1 MARIQMAKSE
11 LALEL
16 ARLSEEATPAVLS
29 AVLAKFLACGNCGL
43 EKDSHPQKDCHQWV
57 AGFGMKDG
65 LELLDRLTEFSLHEA
80 KVEDAL
86 GLKKKEMAEKVPWL
100 IGIDVGAFKRMTQ
113 DERERKVLEAMG
125 SVIDVP
131 ALPGPP
137 A

>member
-1 MARIQMAKSE
+1 MAKSP
-11 LALEL
+11 LAVEL

-29 AVLAKFLACGNCGL
+29 AVLKKFWACGNCGL
-43 EKDSHPQKDCHQWV
+43 EKDAHPRANCKDWV

-86 GLKKKEMAEKVPWL
+86 GLKKKEMAERVPWL

-125 SVIDVP
+125 GTKVIDVVKEP
-131 ALPGPP
+131 A
-137 A
+137 